1 MIRSVANRY
10 YRMSRTLACRT
21 WKGFRRIPKDSKGRG
36 EATMGLY
43 CLRMT
48 RKLEVVTNELA
59 NERYTL
65 ALVTARLFFFRRLQR
80 LLTVH
85 SRPRGPVHHV
95 FLDAGWG
102 EREGG
107 KGEGGRG
114 EARQFQKSIHEV
126 VHLSIRGTNESVRF
140 ADPAASL
147 GFVRNR
153 GTMATMTQTPP
164 LHLFF
169 FSFSSSS
176 SIIVPCLARGES
188 FDDDLDDLDED
199 EV

>member
-59 NERYTL
+59 NERYTP

-102 EREGG
+102 EREGRG
-107 KGEGGRG
+107 KGD
-114 EARQFQKSIHEV
+114 EAR
-126 VHLSIRGTNESVRF
+126 RGNSRSRF
-140 ADPAASL
+140 TRSCTFRYGERTKVSDSRIPRRAS
-147 GFVRNR
+147 
-153 GTMATMTQTPP
+153 A
-164 LHLFF
+164 
-169 FSFSSSS
+169 SFE
-176 SIIVPCLARGES
+176 IEERWRR
-188 FDDDLDDLDED
+188 
-199 EV
+199 

>member
-59 NERYTL
+59 NERYTP

-102 EREGG
+102 ERGG
-107 KGEGGRG
+107 GGTRRG
-114 EARQFQKSIHEV
+114 EAIPEV
-126 VHLSIRGTNESVRF
+126 DSRGRAPFDTGNERKCQIRGSRGEPRLRSK
-140 ADPAASL
+140 S
-147 GFVRNR
+147 RND
-153 GTMATMTQTPP
+153 GDDDSTPP
-164 LHLFF
+164 LHLFSF
-169 FSFSSSS
+169 FLLL
-176 SIIVPCLARGES
+176 IIIDNRPVSRAR
-188 FDDDLDDLDED
+188 
-199 EV
+199 

>member
-21 WKGFRRIPKDSKGRG
+21 WKRFRRIPSGRG
-36 EATMGLY
+36 DNGTLLFTDDQEIGSRDERAGQRALHTRFGHGSTFLFSPVAAAANGTFTASWSSSPRVSRRRMG
-43 CLRMT
+43 R
-48 RKLEVVTNELA
+48 
-59 NERYTL
+59 
-65 ALVTARLFFFRRLQR
+65 AR
-80 LLTVH
+80 
-85 SRPRGPVHHV
+85 
-95 FLDAGWG
+95 
-102 EREGG
+102 GG
-107 KGEGGRG
+107 GEGGRG
-114 EARQFQKSIHEV
+114 EVRQFQKSIHEV

>member
-102 EREGG
+102 ERGG
-107 KGEGGRG
+107 EEGGRG
-114 EARQFQKSIHEV
+114 TRRGEAIPEV
-126 VHLSIRGTNESVRF
+126 DSRGRAPFDTGNERKCQIRGSRGEPRLRSK
-140 ADPAASL
+140 S
-147 GFVRNR
+147 RND
-153 GTMATMTQTPP
+153 GDDDSNPSPP
-164 LHLFF
+164 PFF
-169 FSFSSSS
+169 FFLLL
-176 SIIVPCLARGES
+176 IIIDNRPVSRAR
-188 FDDDLDDLDED
+188 
-199 EV
+199 